1 LTDREAV
8 SLVRATADARGCVL
22 AGGAGS
28 RLGEPKAAAVL
39 AGRALIS
46 YPLEALAAA
55 GLRPAVLAKPAT
67 VLPELD
73 AEVWL
78 EPDEPRHPLQGIVE
92 ALQRSDHEAVVVC
105 ACDMPFVTADL
116 VGWLA
121 RLPEPLAVAATA
133 DGAEPLLGRYARA
146 LVERLADALAAGRS
160 MRATVA
166 SLDARLVGEDELG
179 RFGDPKLLVAS
190 INTRGDLD
198 RAERLL
204 AGRACR

>member
-1 LTDREAV
+1 M
-8 SLVRATADARGCVL
+8 ARGCVL

-28 RLGEPKAAAVL
+28 RLGESKPAALL

-46 YPLEALAAA
+46 YPLAALAAA
-55 GLRPAVLAKPAT
+55 GLRPAVVAKPAT

-78 EPDEPRHPLQGIVE
+78 EPDEPRHPLQGIVA
-92 ALQRSDHEAVVVC
+92 ALRRSDREAVVVC
-105 ACDMPFVTADL
+105 ACDMPFLTADL

-121 RLPEPLAVAATA
+121 RLREPLAVAATA
-133 DGAEPLLGRYARA
+133 DGAEPLLGRYTRA
-146 LVERLADALAAGRS
+146 LADPFAEALAAGRP

-166 SLDARLVGEDELG
+166 ALGARLVGEGELG

-190 INTRGDLD
+190 INTRRDLD

-204 AGRACR
+204 AGRGRV